1 MTIGQNAEKTKRDGP
16 LARVAATIALAAF
29 VAGGVLASAAPAWAD
44 PAQTYYERS
53 FVLAADARCDLF
65 QPRVNAALTAAAYQ
79 ARGAA
84 LRSGAAQADL
94 SATAARARSR
104 AASVSCAD
112 TDLKTVQARVDNAFA
127 GWSRTPRMD
136 FEGWSAN
143 RATYSSPTWRLM
155 QTSASGAAPVSFGF
169 GGTDP
174 VLSAV
179 VSFPGKP
186 RPVAA
191 RVVMRDAARLP
202 RPWLTHDALPPA
214 SVRTSLWATGVSPAD
229 EGLLAAERRSGEA
242 WRFPALTISA
252 LEALDPREP
261 FVVEFHFRDGSVA
274 TARFTAGDFSA
285 GRAFLAMGQL

>member
-1 MTIGQNAEKTKRDGP
+1 MTIGQNAEKTKCDGP
-16 LARVAATIALAAF
+16 LARAALTAV
-29 VAGGVLASAAPAWAD
+29 VAGGMLAVAAPAWAD

-84 LRSGAAQADL
+84 LRSGAALSDL
-94 SATAARARSR
+94 SATAARARYR
-104 AASVSCAD
+104 AANLSCND
-112 TDLKTVQARVDNAFA
+112 PDLGKVRSRVDNAFA

-143 RATYSSPTWRLM
+143 RVAYSSPTWRLM
-155 QTSASGAAPVSFGF
+155 QASASGSAPVSFGF
-169 GGTDP
+169 GGADP

-202 RPWLTHDALPPA
+202 RPWLTTDSLPPA

-229 EGLLAAERRSGEA
+229 EGLLAAERRFGEA
-242 WRFPALTISA
+242 WRFPTQTVSA

-261 FVVEFHFRDGSVA
+261 FLVEFHFRDGSVA

-285 GRAFLAMGQL
+285 GRAFLAMGSL

>member
-1 MTIGQNAEKTKRDGP
+1 MTIGQNAEKTKRDEP
-16 LARVAATIALAAF
+16 FARAVLTAL
-29 VAGGVLASAAPAWAD
+29 VAGGLLAVSAPAKAAD

-84 LRSGAAQADL
+84 LRSGAAQTDL
-94 SATAARARSR
+94 RATAARARSR
-104 AASVSCAD
+104 AASVSCGDA
-112 TDLKTVQARVDNAFA
+112 DLKTVQARVDNAFA
-127 GWSRTPRMD
+127 GWSRTPRMA

-143 RATYSSPTWRLM
+143 RATYATPTWHLM
-155 QTSASGAAPVSFGF
+155 QASASGAAPVQFGF
-169 GGTDP
+169 GGADL

-191 RVVMRDAARLP
+191 RVVMRDASLLP
-202 RPWLTHDALPPA
+202 RPWLLHDALPPA

-229 EGLLAAERRSGEA
+229 EGLLADERRSGEA
-242 WRFPALTISA
+242 WRFPALTASA

-261 FVVEFHFRDGSVA
+261 FLVEFHFRDGSVA

-285 GRAFLAMGQL
+285 GRAFLAMGAL

>member
-16 LARVAATIALAAF
+16 LARAVLTAA
-29 VAGGVLASAAPAWAD
+29 VAGGVLAMAAPAWAD
-44 PAQTYYERS
+44 PARTYYERS

-65 QPRVNAALTAAAYQ
+65 QPNVNAALTAAAYQ

-84 LRSGAAQADL
+84 LRSGAAQSDL
-94 SATAARARSR
+94 SAATARARSR
-104 AASVSCAD
+104 AASVSCGD
-112 TDLKTVQARVDNAFA
+112 PDLKTVRARVDHAFA

-143 RATYSSPTWRLM
+143 RLAHSRPTWRLM
-155 QTSASGAAPVSFGF
+155 QASASGAAPVSFGF
-169 GGTDP
+169 GGADP

-191 RVVMRDAARLP
+191 RVVMRDASLLP
-202 RPWLTHDALPPA
+202 RPWLTTDALPPA

-242 WRFPALTISA
+242 WRFPALTASA

-261 FVVEFHFRDGSVA
+261 FLVEFHFRDGSVA

-285 GRAFLAMGQL
+285 GRAFLEMGSL

>member
-1 MTIGQNAEKTKRDGP
+1 MTIGQNAEKTKCDRP
-16 LARVAATIALAAF
+16 LARAVRTAVMAGAL
-29 VAGGVLASAAPAWAD
+29 LAVAAPAWAD

-84 LRSGAAQADL
+84 LRSGAAYADL

-104 AASVSCAD
+104 AASISCANP
-112 TDLKTVQARVDNAFA
+112 DLKTVRARVDNAFA
-127 GWSRTPRMD
+127 GWSRMPRMD

-143 RATYSSPTWRLM
+143 RGVYSTPTWRLM
-155 QTSASGAAPVSFGF
+155 QASASGAAPVQFGF

-191 RVVMRDAARLP
+191 RVVMRDAALLP
-202 RPWLTHDALPPA
+202 RPWLLNDALPPV

-242 WRFPALTISA
+242 WRFPALTAAA
-252 LEALDPREP
+252 LAALDPREP
-261 FVVEFHFRDGSVA
+261 FLVEFHFRDGSVA

-285 GRAFLAMGQL
+285 GQAFLAMGAL

>member
-16 LARVAATIALAAF
+16 FARPMLTALAAVGTLA
-29 VAGGVLASAAPAWAD
+29 VAMPAWAD
-44 PAQTYYERS
+44 AAQTYYERS

-65 QPRVNAALTAAAYQ
+65 QPRVNAALTAATYQ

-84 LRSGAAQADL
+84 LRSGAAHADL

-104 AASVSCAD
+104 AASISCGNP
-112 TDLKTVQARVDNAFA
+112 DLKTVRARVDNAFA

-143 RATYSSPTWRLM
+143 RATYSAPTWRLM
-155 QTSASGAAPVSFGF
+155 QASASGAAPVQFGF
-169 GGTDP
+169 GGSDP

-191 RVVMRDAARLP
+191 RVVMRDAALLP
-202 RPWLTHDALPPA
+202 RPWLTADTLPPA

-229 EGLLAAERRSGEA
+229 EGLLATERRSGEA
-242 WRFPALTISA
+242 WRFPALTASA

-261 FVVEFHFRDGSVA
+261 FLVEFHFRDGSVA

-285 GRAFLAMGQL
+285 GRAFLAMGSL

>member
-1 MTIGQNAEKTKRDGP
+1 MTIGQNAEKTKRDRP
-16 LARVAATIALAAF
+16 TARAAMTAF
-29 VAGGVLASAAPAWAD
+29 VAGGLLAVAAPAWAD

-84 LRSGAAQADL
+84 LRSGAAHADL

-104 AASVSCAD
+104 AASISCANP
-112 TDLKTVQARVDNAFA
+112 DLKTVRARVDNAFA
-127 GWSRTPRMD
+127 AWSRMPRMD

-143 RATYSSPTWRLM
+143 RGSYSTPTWRLM
-155 QTSASGAAPVSFGF
+155 QASASGAAPVQFGF

-191 RVVMRDAARLP
+191 RVVMRDASLLP
-202 RPWLTHDALPPA
+202 RPWLLNDTLPPA

-242 WRFPALTISA
+242 WRFPAVTASA
-252 LEALDPREP
+252 LAALDPREP
-261 FVVEFHFRDGSVA
+261 FLIEFHFRDGSVA

-285 GRAFLAMGQL
+285 GRAFLAMGSL

>member
-1 MTIGQNAEKTKRDGP
+1 MTIGQNAKKTKRTGP
-16 LARVAATIALAAF
+16 LARAVLTAA
-29 VAGGVLASAAPAWAD
+29 VAGGVLAMAAPAWAN
-44 PAQTYYERS
+44 PERTYYERS

-65 QPRVNAALTAAAYQ
+65 QPNVNAALTAAAYQ

-84 LRSGAAQADL
+84 LRSGTGQSDL
-94 SATAARARSR
+94 SAARARARSR
-104 AASVSCAD
+104 AASVACSD
-112 TDLKTVQARVDNAFA
+112 PDLKTVRARVDNAFA

-136 FEGWSAN
+136 FEGWSAD
-143 RATYSSPTWRLM
+143 RVSYSSPTWRLM
-155 QTSASGAAPVSFGF
+155 QASASGAAPVSFGF
-169 GGTDP
+169 GGADL

-191 RVVMRDAARLP
+191 RVVMRDASLLP
-202 RPWLTHDALPPA
+202 RPWLTTDTLPPA

-242 WRFPALTISA
+242 WRFPELTATA

-261 FVVEFHFRDGSVA
+261 FLVEFHFRDGSVA

-285 GRAFLAMGQL
+285 GRAFLAMGSL

>member
-16 LARVAATIALAAF
+16 PARAALTAV
-29 VAGGVLASAAPAWAD
+29 VAGGILAVAAPAWAD

-84 LRSGAAQADL
+84 LRSGAAQTDL
-94 SATAARARSR
+94 RATAARARSR
-104 AASVSCAD
+104 AAAVSCGD

-127 GWSRTPRMD
+127 GWSRMPRMD

-143 RATYSSPTWRLM
+143 RAAYSSPTWRLM
-155 QTSASGAAPVSFGF
+155 QASASGAAPVQFGF
-169 GGTDP
+169 GGGDP

-191 RVVMRDAARLP
+191 RVVMRDASLLP
-202 RPWLTHDALPPA
+202 RPWLLNDALPPA

-242 WRFPALTISA
+242 WRFPARTTSA

-261 FVVEFHFRDGSVA
+261 FLVEFHFRDGSVA

-285 GRAFLAMGQL
+285 GRAFLAMGAL

>member
-16 LARVAATIALAAF
+16 LARAGLTAL
-29 VAGGVLASAAPAWAD
+29 VAGSVLAVAAPAWAD
-44 PAQTYYERS
+44 PARTYYERS

-65 QPRVNAALTAAAYQ
+65 QPNVNAALTAAAYQ

-84 LRSGAAQADL
+84 LRSGTARADL
-94 SATAARARSR
+94 SAATTRARSR
-104 AASVSCAD
+104 AASVSCGD
-112 TDLKTVQARVDNAFA
+112 PDLKTVRARVDNAFA
-127 GWSRTPRMD
+127 GWSRMPRME
-136 FEGWSAN
+136 FEGWSAD
-143 RATYSSPTWRLM
+143 RVSYSSPTWRLM
-155 QTSASGAAPVSFGF
+155 QASASGAAPVSFGF

-191 RVVMRDAARLP
+191 RVVMRDARLLP
-202 RPWLTHDALPPA
+202 RPWLTTDALPPA
-214 SVRTSLWATGVSPAD
+214 SVRTSLWATSVSPAD

-242 WRFPALTISA
+242 WRFPASTASA

-261 FVVEFHFRDGSVA
+261 FLVEFHFRDGSVA
-274 TARFTAGDFSA
+274 AARFTAGDFSA
-285 GRAFLAMGQL
+285 GRAFLAMGSL

>member
-16 LARVAATIALAAF
+16 LARMALTAV
-29 VAGGVLASAAPAWAD
+29 VAGGVLAMAAPARAD
-44 PAQTYYERS
+44 PARTYYERS

-65 QPRVNAALTAAAYQ
+65 QPNVNAALTAAAYQ

-84 LRSGAAQADL
+84 LRSGTAQSDL
-94 SATAARARSR
+94 SAAGARARSR
-104 AASVSCAD
+104 AASVACSD
-112 TDLKTVQARVDNAFA
+112 PDLKTVRTRVDNAFA

-136 FEGWSAN
+136 FEGWAADRVS
-143 RATYSSPTWRLM
+143 YSSPTWRLM
-155 QTSASGAAPVSFGF
+155 QASASGAAPVSFGF
-169 GGTDP
+169 GGADP

-191 RVVMRDAARLP
+191 RVVMRDANLLP
-202 RPWLTHDALPPA
+202 RPWLTNDALPPA

-229 EGLLAAERRSGEA
+229 EGLLAAERRSGEV
-242 WRFPALTISA
+242 WRFPALTASA

-261 FVVEFHFRDGSVA
+261 FLVEFHFRDGSVA

-285 GRAFLAMGQL
+285 GRAFLAMGSL

>member
-1 MTIGQNAEKTKRDGP
+1 MTIGQNAENTKRDQPIARAIRTAVMAGAL
-16 LARVAATIALAAF
+16 LAV
-29 VAGGVLASAAPAWAD
+29 AAPAWAD

-84 LRSGAAQADL
+84 LRSGAAHADL

-104 AASVSCAD
+104 AASISCANP
-112 TDLKTVQARVDNAFA
+112 DLKTVRARVDHAFA
-127 GWSRTPRMD
+127 GWSRMPRMD

-143 RATYSSPTWRLM
+143 RGVYSTPTWRLM
-155 QTSASGAAPVSFGF
+155 QASASGAAPVQFGF

-191 RVVMRDAARLP
+191 RVVMRDAALLP
-202 RPWLTHDALPPA
+202 RPWLLNDTLPPA
-214 SVRTSLWATGVSPAD
+214 SVRTSLWATGVAPAD
-229 EGLLAAERRSGEA
+229 QGLLTAERRSGEA
-242 WRFPALTISA
+242 WRFPAHTTSA
-252 LEALDPREP
+252 LAALDPREP
-261 FVVEFHFRDGSVA
+261 FLVEFHFRDGSVA

-285 GRAFLAMGQL
+285 GRAFLAMGAL